1 MAIITSSDVINRF
14 RSDVDDPLRGP
25 STSSDDDCLWSNG
38 EVNAYLA
45 DAVER
50 VASETLQ
57 LFKTFTTGVAANQP
71 IVKLPSAFTVQDIEH
86 VLLVNERRYLEPRNT
101 DGGFGHH
108 GDYASPW
115 VLYATKWE
123 FQVGT
128 PVYYVRDMQAN
139 ALRLVPIPTVADTL
153 TITASVIPTYTCGA
167 PLPFSTLR
175 DQHLVLLW
183 MKKLAYSKH
192 DADTYDPQRADRCQS
207 EFDALATKRKYEA
220 QRVNRAVQPVRFS
233 W

>member
-1 MAIITSSDVINRF
+1 MAIITSTDVINRF

-25 STSSDDDCLWSNG
+25 STAPDNDCLWSAD
-38 EVNAYLA
+38 EVNMYLA

-57 LFKTFTTGVAANQP
+57 LFKTFTTGVVPNKP
-71 IVKLPSAFTVQDIEH
+71 IIALPSAFTVQDIEH
-86 VLLVNERRYLEPRNT
+86 VLLVNERRYLEPRNV
-101 DGGFGHH
+101 DGGFGRH

-115 VLYATKWE
+115 VLYSTKWE
-123 FQVGT
+123 FQVGA
-128 PVYYVRDMQAN
+128 PVYYLRDVQAN
-139 ALRLVPIPTVADTL
+139 ALRLAPIPIAADTL
-153 TITASVIPTYTCGA
+153 TITASVVPTYTCGA
-167 PLPFSTLR
+167 PLPFSTFR

-192 DADTYDPQRADRCQS
+192 DADTYDPQRADRCQA
-207 EFDALATKRKYEA
+207 EFETLTTKRKYEA
-220 QRVNRAVQPVRFS
+220 QRVSRATQPVRFS

>member
-1 MAIITSSDVINRF
+1 MAIIAASDLIARF

-25 STSSDDDCLWSNG
+25 STAPDDDCLWSIQDVEN
-38 EVNAYLA
+38 YLE

-50 VASETLQ
+50 VAAKTLQ
-57 LFKTFTTGVAANQP
+57 LFKTFNVNVVPQQP
-71 IVKLPSAFTVQDIEH
+71 LIALPSAFTVQDIEH
-86 VLLVNERRYLEPRNT
+86 VLLVNERRYLIPRNV

-115 VLYATKWE
+115 ILYSTKWE
-123 FQVGT
+123 YQVGT

-139 ALRLVPIPTVADTL
+139 NLRLTPIPTVADTL
-153 TITASVIPTYTCGA
+153 TITASTIPTYAAGM
-167 PLPFSTLR
+167 PLPFVTLR
-175 DQHLVLLW
+175 DQYLVLLW
-183 MKKLAYSKH
+183 MKKLAYNKH
-192 DADTYDPQRADRCQS
+192 DADTYDPQRSDRCEA
-207 EFDALATKRKYEA
+207 EFMRLVTERKYEA